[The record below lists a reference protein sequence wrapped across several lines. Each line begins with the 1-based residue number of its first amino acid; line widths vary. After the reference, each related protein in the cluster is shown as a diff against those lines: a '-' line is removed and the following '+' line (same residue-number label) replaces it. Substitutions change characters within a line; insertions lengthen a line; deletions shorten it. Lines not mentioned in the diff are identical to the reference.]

1 MVKIISLPNK
11 MIDTLNRASRKTV
24 IIHFRK
30 NCSFWLA
37 ASTTKD
43 ENNYALAG
51 EESSDRDWC
60 CEPE

>member
-1 MVKIISLPNK
+1 MVFKDHPLHSYRQAEAKNFSC
-11 MIDTLNRASRKTV
+11 R
-24 IIHFRK
+24 FRK